1 MSAQHGAMLAVG
13 QGPKEVLQVIQDIPG
28 IGIACYNAPDS
39 VTLSGTEKAVDEA
52 RGRFARAG
60 VFNRKLITSGNAYHS
75 ELMTEA
81 GKYYETLLK
90 TCLLPN
96 DPPSTGH
103 SSVTMFSSVTEQELS
118 TVELDY
124 WRKNLESPVRFDQAT
139 QKLLK
144 ERPEVNVVVEIGPH
158 SALAAPL
165 KAIRTSLRYSP
176 ERLIYLSALKRNTDS
191 VESLLKLAGS
201 LFLSGWPVDLSTI
214 NADETIHENET
225 GADRIQYSHG
235 SFIRDLPTYQWT
247 YDEDLL
253 WNESRLST
261 DIRFRSYPH
270 HDLLGSRLPG
280 TSNVAPAWRN
290 LLSLDHIPWLRDHRV
305 GDNIV
310 FPAAGYVSLA
320 VEAATQIRGSTVTAV
335 NDAYTL
341 RDVNITSAM
350 VLKEGLSTE
359 LMFDLWTVP
368 GQSATYQFS
377 VSTCSQGTWT
387 QHATGSVLIDSKNTN
402 GEFSLTR
409 ILITD
414 ADCKQTNCSGLVTG
428 TSAAAAVST
437 RTAMIAVGMLQ
448 WTKSDWFMDQVLRRF
463 PISVLAL
470 IIIKRLRRFHGVQPT
485 D

>member
-1 MSAQHGAMLAVG
+1 MLAVG
-13 QGPKEVLQVIQDIPG
+13 QGPEEVLQVIQDIPG

-39 VTLSGTEKAVDEA
+39 VTLSGTETAVDEA

-81 GKYYETLLK
+81 GKYYETFLK

-139 QKLLK
+139 QNLLK
-144 ERPEVNVVVEIGPH
+144 ERPEVNVVIEIGPH

-165 KAIRTSLRYSP
+165 KAIRTSLGYSP
-176 ERLIYLSALKRNTDS
+176 ERLVYLSALKRNTDS

-201 LFLSGWPVDLSTI
+201 LFLSGWPLDISTI
-214 NADETIHENET
+214 NADETIYQNET
-225 GADRIQYSHG
+225 GSDRIQYSHG
-235 SFIRDLPTYQWT
+235 SFIEDLPTYQWT

-253 WNESRLST
+253 WTESRLST

-280 TSNVAPAWRN
+280 TSNGAPAWRN
-290 LLSLDHIPWLRDHRV
+290 LLSLDHVPWLRDHRV
-305 GDNIV
+305 GDDIV
-310 FPAAGYVSLA
+310 FPAAGYVCLA
-320 VEAATQIRGSTVTAV
+320 VEAVTQICGSTVTAV

-368 GQSATYQFS
+368 GQPATYQFS
-377 VSTCSQGTWT
+377 VSTFSQGTWT
-387 QHATGSVLIDSKNTN
+387 QHATGSVLVDSKSTN

-409 ILITD
+409 TSLQMLTF
-414 ADCKQTNCSGLVTG
+414 KQINCCGLVTG
-428 TSAAAAVST
+428 MSAAAVVST
-437 RTAMIAVGMLQ
+437 RTAMIAVGMLT
-448 WTKSDWFMDQVLRRF
+448 WTRSDWSMDQVSRRF

-470 IIIKRLRRFHGVQPT
+470 IIIKRLRRFRGVQPT
-485 D
+485 G